1 MCVCV
6 WVCFAGQADKVF
18 EFQKGDFMKDVIDT
32 GEAYRHAETTLSRH
46 YRKVLVQH
54 LLLH

>member
-1 MCVCV
+1 M
-6 WVCFAGQADKVF
+6 WVCFAGQAGKVF

-32 GEAYRHAETTLSRH
+32 GEAYRHAETTLSHH